1 MVVNS
6 HNMKNLFLINEEE
19 KNRILN
25 LHETATKRHY
35 LSEQPYLDM
44 YQPVQ
49 PGVVGPQGPQTLLD
63 AGAIVKQGDYG
74 DPYIYAKLGNDYYVA
89 KVSDGDNPNWR
100 LVKTE
105 KSIRVI
111 KSKIFN
117 QEIPVNKTIIPPK
130 KEDDKKKTIIPKK
143 EDDKKKTIIPKK
155 EGGRQSNINK
165 VYCSVKNGLIT
176 IGTYKNIKWV
186 DYVKQWNILPTEIA
200 ISKKSC
206 PKKEENKNKV
216 EINPELKKLGF
227 TIDYDS
233 FNKDVGYFVTK
244 CKQKQCSE
252 FTGDMLNKTFGD
264 AWHAKENLGV
274 KVNVDTNTVKKMET
288 LFNKMNNS
296 GIIPSLEQKTPFDNE
311 AKEIVK
317 KLIPDQSKFQNLP
330 IGTVVGL
337 YFPPSSNYDLAF
349 FQGAIGKTRTGKGE
363 LKSIISHPY
372 FCKNLNDCKDTV
384 WTEKDLGRKNKFV
397 AGNTLKSG
405 ESFAPVTHLG
415 FIGYKDKNGVPY
427 IVHNIKHDVYAFPTN
442 KLNPDGL
449 QIIWAA
455 QS

>member
-1 MVVNS
+1 
-6 HNMKNLFLINEEE
+6 MKNLFIINEEE

-25 LHETATKRHY
+25 LHETATKRQY
-35 LSEQPYLDM
+35 LSEQPTLDLG
-44 YQPVQ
+44 QPSQ
-49 PGVVGPQGPQTLLD
+49 PEVGPQTLMD
-63 AGAIVKQGDYG
+63 AGAIVKQGLPP
-74 DPYIYAKLGNDYYVA
+74 DPYTYAKLGNNYYFT
-89 KVSDGDNPNWR
+89 KDTNTDNPDWVLATRERAIN
-100 LVKTE
+100 
-105 KSIRVI
+105 SI
-111 KSKIFN
+111 KSKIFD
-117 QEIPVNKTIIPPK
+117 EKLPPVTTVKPPVKGKTKVQPIKKTDSKKTKITNKTKVEPEKTKVKPK
-130 KEDDKKKTIIPKK
+130 TQ
-143 EDDKKKTIIPKK
+143 T
-155 EGGRQSNINK
+155 R
-165 VYCSVKNGLIT
+165 
-176 IGTYKNIKWV
+176 
-186 DYVKQWNILPTEIA
+186 A
-200 ISKKSC
+200 
-206 PKKEENKNKV
+206 

-227 TIDYDS
+227 TIDYND
-233 FNKDVGYFVTK
+233 FNKNVGYFVTK

-264 AWHAKENLGV
+264 AWHAKENLDV

-330 IGTVVGL
+330 LGTVVGL
-337 YFPPSSNYDLAF
+337 YYPPSSNYDLAF
-349 FQGAIGKTRTGKGE
+349 FQGAIGKTRTSKGE
-363 LKSIISHPY
+363 LKPIISHPY
-372 FCKNLNDCKDTV
+372 FCKNINDCKDTV
-384 WTEKDLGRKNKFV
+384 WSEKDLGKKNKFV

-427 IVHNIKHDVYAFPTN
+427 IVHNIKNDVYAFPTN

-455 QS
+455 KS

>member
-1 MVVNS
+1 LEKIVKKVIKEQSAIGAPNFGMYQMPDFMNRGNRNGVESVQRA
-6 HNMKNLFLINEEE
+6 LIKKGYDVGPSGADGDMGPN
-19 KNRILN
+19 
-25 LHETATKRHY
+25 TKRAI
-35 LSEQPYLDM
+35 LK
-44 YQPVQ
+44 YQKDNGIKQ
-49 PGVVGPQGPQTLLD
+49 TGNVGPITS
-63 AGAIVKQGDYG
+63 KR
-74 DPYIYAKLGNDYYVA
+74 LGVQQLT
-89 KVSDGDNPNWR
+89 SG
-100 LVKTE
+100 
-105 KSIRVI
+105 
-111 KSKIFN
+111 KSKI
-117 QEIPVNKTIIPPK
+117 QTRPEIKPKTQ
-130 KEDDKKKTIIPKK
+130 T
-143 EDDKKKTIIPKK
+143 
-155 EGGRQSNINK
+155 R
-165 VYCSVKNGLIT
+165 
-176 IGTYKNIKWV
+176 
-186 DYVKQWNILPTEIA
+186 A
-200 ISKKSC
+200 
-206 PKKEENKNKV
+206 

-442 KLNPDGL
+442 KLNSDGL

-455 QS
+455 

>member
-1 MVVNS
+1 MNS
-6 HNMKNLFLINEEE
+6 YNMKNLFIINEEE

-35 LSEQPYLDM
+35 LSEQQTTGYVTQLTESDLKKSIKKGLLREDVESLPDM
-44 YQPVQ
+44 KNVPLGKVESVQ
-49 PGVVGPQGPQTLLD
+49 QALIDAGYDVGPTGVDGIYGKYTRGAVLKYQKDNGIKQTGNVGPITS
-63 AGAIVKQGDYG
+63 KR
-74 DPYIYAKLGNDYYVA
+74 LGVQQLT
-89 KVSDGDNPNWR
+89 SG
-100 LVKTE
+100 
-105 KSIRVI
+105 
-111 KSKIFN
+111 KSKI
-117 QEIPVNKTIIPPK
+117 QTRPEIKPKTQ
-130 KEDDKKKTIIPKK
+130 T
-143 EDDKKKTIIPKK
+143 
-155 EGGRQSNINK
+155 R
-165 VYCSVKNGLIT
+165 
-176 IGTYKNIKWV
+176 
-186 DYVKQWNILPTEIA
+186 A
-200 ISKKSC
+200 
-206 PKKEENKNKV
+206 

>member
-1 MVVNS
+1 
-6 HNMKNLFLINEEE
+6 MKNLFIINEEE

-35 LSEQPYLDM
+35 LSEQQTTGYVTQLTESDLKKSIKKGLLREDVESLPDM
-44 YQPVQ
+44 KNVPLGKVESVQ
-49 PGVVGPQGPQTLLD
+49 QALIDAGYDVGPTGVDGIYGKYTRGAVLKYQKDNGIKQTGNVGPITS
-63 AGAIVKQGDYG
+63 KR
-74 DPYIYAKLGNDYYVA
+74 LGVQQLT
-89 KVSDGDNPNWR
+89 SG
-100 LVKTE
+100 
-105 KSIRVI
+105 
-111 KSKIFN
+111 KSKI
-117 QEIPVNKTIIPPK
+117 QTRPEIKPKTQ
-130 KEDDKKKTIIPKK
+130 T
-143 EDDKKKTIIPKK
+143 
-155 EGGRQSNINK
+155 R
-165 VYCSVKNGLIT
+165 
-176 IGTYKNIKWV
+176 
-186 DYVKQWNILPTEIA
+186 A
-200 ISKKSC
+200 
-206 PKKEENKNKV
+206 